1 MDRAELWGVALTVIS
16 GIAMTAGIII
26 MSATSSAN
34 ALCNSTISRPGHGFG
49 SATQTRCVIGAS
61 LHGSG
66 VILVILGIV
75 GILVAMGR
83 LFGNSRRS

>member
-16 GIAMTAGIII
+16 GVAMTAGII
-26 MSATSSAN
+26 MTSVTSSTT
-34 ALCNSTISRPGHGFG
+34 ALCNSSISQPGHAFG
-49 SATQTRCVIGAS
+49 GATQTQCAIGTA

-66 VILVILGIV
+66 DILVILGIV

-83 LFGNSRRS
+83 LFGTSRRS